1 MHAIVAQIA
10 GSDKSVDAGSL
21 SSVARHEASAL
32 MLSSFEE

>member
-1 MHAIVAQIA
+1 MRAIVAQIVW
-10 GSDKSVDAGSL
+10 SDKSVDARSL